1 MKDHQDFDQ
10 YCKSWIL
17 MDFVCVYINIYIYIN
32 IFILYYIILYCIT
45 FYYIILYYIICYII
59 LYYILYYII
68 LYTLKNIL
76 KKDDHF
82 ETKMKALMKLLW
94 QKRHLRVRPTPGVRT
109 RRIPETQVSWI
120 HPAKPQAAWKI
131 NVLAD

>member
-1 MKDHQDFDQ
+1 M
-10 YCKSWIL
+10 
-17 MDFVCVYINIYIYIN
+17 
-32 IFILYYIILYCIT
+32 LY
-45 FYYIILYYIICYII
+45 YII

-131 NVLAD
+131 NVLADWITTFADFYYNWYH

>member
-1 MKDHQDFDQ
+1 M
-10 YCKSWIL
+10 
-17 MDFVCVYINIYIYIN
+17 
-32 IFILYYIILYCIT
+32 LY
-45 FYYIILYYIICYII
+45 YII

-94 QKRHLRVRPTPGVRT
+94 QKRHLRGPTDPWG
-109 RRIPETQVSWI
+109 PHAPDSWDSGQLDPSGEATSRLEDQCI
-120 HPAKPQAAWKI
+120 SWLNHHIRWF
-131 NVLAD
+131 LL